1 MHNRRFHQ
9 HNEMTLLDAEQ
20 GLWVRVIGFSGG
32 ENFQRRLAQL
42 GFLPGSEARV
52 VRIAPFHGPILI
64 EADGRE
70 IVLGRGV
77 ANRILVEKTK

>member
-1 MHNRRFHQ
+1 MYTRHFSHLK
-9 HNEMTLLDAEQ
+9 ESTLLDAEQ
-20 GLWVRVIGFSGG
+20 GVWVRVIGFKGG
-32 ENFQRRLAQL
+32 EQFQRRLAQL

-52 VRIAPFHGPILI
+52 VRVAPFHGPLLI

-77 ANRILVEKTK
+77 AHRVLVEKVH